1 MPPRPQPATQ
11 TLPQYSTPAETRS
24 LPMSPPPQAILL
36 PQSPQHN
43 ASPRTRAIQ
52 PIVPPGPIEPLPPA
66 TPDTDIDPFEHEPY
80 VPEEHHESELHPAT
94 PYSLS
99 PEMETS
105 VHTDLEEDD
114 QDANEESQLFPGS
127 GLF

>member
-1 MPPRPQPATQ
+1 
-11 TLPQYSTPAETRS
+11 
-24 LPMSPPPQAILL
+24 MSPPPQAILL
-36 PQSPQHN
+36 PQSPQYN
-43 ASPRTRAIQ
+43 ASPRTRVIQ
-52 PIVPPGPIEPLPPA
+52 PIVPPEPIQPLPPA

-80 VPEEHHESELHPAT
+80 VSEEHHQPELHPAT

-99 PEMETS
+99 PEIETS
-105 VHTDLEEDD
+105 VHAELEEDD

>member
-1 MPPRPQPATQ
+1 
-11 TLPQYSTPAETRS
+11 
-24 LPMSPPPQAILL
+24 MSPPPQAILL
-36 PQSPQHN
+36 QSPPHN

-52 PIVPPGPIEPLPPA
+52 PVGSPEPIQPLPPA

-80 VPEEHHESELHPAT
+80 VAEEHHQSELHPAT

-99 PEMETS
+99 PEMEDPA
-105 VHTDLEEDD
+105 HADHEEDE
-114 QDANEESQLFPGS
+114 QDVNEESQLFPGS